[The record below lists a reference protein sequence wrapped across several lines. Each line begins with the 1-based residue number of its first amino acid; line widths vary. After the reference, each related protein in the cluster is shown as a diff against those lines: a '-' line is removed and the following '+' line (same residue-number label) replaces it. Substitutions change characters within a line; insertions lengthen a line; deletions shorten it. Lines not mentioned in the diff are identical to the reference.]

1 MLRNLPGGPD
11 GEAVMKSAL
20 TPEACVEE
28 AFENLGKKFSVIAG
42 EHNKSSIHNWKAN
55 HTEDEFISYMGSFY
69 ER

>member
-1 MLRNLPGGPD
+1 
-11 GEAVMKSAL
+11 MKAAL

-28 AFENLGKKFSVIAG
+28 AFENLGKKFSIIAG
-42 EHNKSSIHNWKAN
+42 EHNRASIHDWKAN